1 MGNQSNQSG
10 QGHRDPIVTD
20 PDKYRVVFEN
30 DRVRVLEYLDSPG
43 ARTSPHTHP
52 DSVMVTL
59 SSFRRRLHHEG
70 ETRDVEIPTSS
81 SNSRMA
87 WRFEIPAGLATWLP
101 AQQHSG
107 ENIGDSPTHTVFVEL
122 KEPAHGGATPAGDA
136 VGPDLG

>member
-1 MGNQSNQSG
+1 MSDEVEQ
-10 QGHRDPIVTD
+10 DPVVTD

-43 ARTSPHTHP
+43 ARTSPHSHP

-70 ETRDVEIPTSS
+70 GTRDVEV
-81 SNSRMA
+81 
-87 WRFEIPAGLATWLP
+87 PAGLATGLP

-107 ENIGDSPTHTVFVEL
+107 ENTGDSPTHTVFVEL
-122 KEPAHGGATPAGDA
+122 KEPAHGGEAQADEA